1 MNAEPTAKRPKV
13 AIGLPVYNGATYL
26 RDALDG
32 ILAQRFTDFEVLI
45 SDNGSVDDT
54 EAICRDY
61 ATRDARIRYVRQPEN
76 LGAAHNFN
84 YVFHH
89 TSAPYFRWAAH
100 DDIMD
105 VDYLSDC
112 MAAFDADSGDGV
124 LAYPRTMR
132 IDAQGQRLGLFL
144 DPALAY
150 DLNPAQRLAA
160 LIAPEDP
167 KMSLAIMC
175 FPVFGLVR
183 RDILEKTSL
192 IANFPRSDTL
202 LIVELALWGRWIS
215 IEAPHF
221 LRREHDQG
229 SVISAEKAATGL
241 ERERLLA
248 EWFDPARKGRFPATR
263 TRLALGYIAAT
274 LKPPMPLAMRLKC
287 LRIALGWFGRHARL
301 IRGEVRILVTEWMRR
316 KLP

>member
-1 MNAEPTAKRPKV
+1 MTKASIGATPKV
-13 AIGLPVYNGATYL
+13 AIGLPVYNGAKYL
-26 RDALDG
+26 RDALEG
-32 ILAQRFTDFEVLI
+32 IIQQRMTDFEVLI
-45 SDNGSVDDT
+45 SDNGSVDET
-54 EAICRDY
+54 ETICREF
-61 ATRDARIRYVRQPEN
+61 AARDSRIRYVRQPEN

-100 DDIMD
+100 DDIMAPY
-105 VDYLSDC
+105 YLYDC
-112 MAAFDADSGDGV
+112 VSALDADSGEGV
-124 LAYPRTMR
+124 LAYPQTMR
-132 IDAQGQRLGLFL
+132 IDAEGNQLGVFP
-144 DPALAY
+144 DPVLGY
-150 DLNPAQRLAA
+150 DLDQAQRLAA

-183 RDILEKTSL
+183 RDALEKTSL

-202 LIVELALWGRWIS
+202 LIVELALWGRWIN
-215 IEAPHF
+215 IDAPHF

-248 EWFDPARKGRFPATR
+248 EWFDPSRKGRFPATR
-263 TRLALGYIAAT
+263 TRLAIGYLAAT
-274 LKPPMPLAMRLKC
+274 MKPPMPLRTRIKC
-287 LRIALGWFGRHARL
+287 IRIALGWFWHNARF
-301 IRGEVRILVTEWMRR
+301 IRGEVRILAKEWMHR
-316 KLP
+316 KLA